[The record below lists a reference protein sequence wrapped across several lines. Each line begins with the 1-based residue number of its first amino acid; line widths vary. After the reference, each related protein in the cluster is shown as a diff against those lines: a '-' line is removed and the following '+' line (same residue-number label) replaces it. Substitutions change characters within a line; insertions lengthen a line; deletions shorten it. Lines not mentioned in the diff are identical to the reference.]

1 MKKMQRDLPKFF
13 KVLAAP
19 SFRTQLSLPPII
31 SEKLDM
37 VVKEGTKAVKL
48 ISRRGMS
55 EVDIQ
60 KSKNGRGFSFTCTG
74 WEGFVDEHDLQLGDF
89 LVFEDMGNLIFKV
102 TLFDP
107 TCCEKGF
114 PVQQETSNE
123 DDHHMTTTVE
133 LDPATDNGCAGNNGP
148 NDVKVE
154 ANKGEDEN
162 AAQRQNLNPNYLKRK
177 LKVCNGVK
185 HEKLDDQN
193 KNRRLIQST
202 GRFDPSKKRQFSLT
216 MKRYNILDNTPY
228 LYLPSAFCKAN
239 GLVPQ
244 KAKVTLKG
252 PSGEEHQ
259 GSLIVYDRKKDG
271 CIHTRAWSGF
281 VASNN
286 LKVGDT
292 CVFKLCDT
300 AGSGSDWVLFDVDVQ
315 PAAS

>member
-1 MKKMQRDLPKFF
+1 
-13 KVLAAP
+13 
-19 SFRTQLSLPPII
+19 
-31 SEKLDM
+31 
-37 VVKEGTKAVKL
+37 
-48 ISRRGMS
+48 MS
-55 EVDIQ
+55 EVDIH
-60 KSKNGRGFSFTCTG
+60 KSKNGSGFSFTCNG

-89 LVFEDMGNLIFKV
+89 LVFEHMGNLIFKV

-114 PVQQETSNE
+114 PVQQETTSNE
-123 DDHHMTTTVE
+123 DDHMTTTTTTVQ
-133 LDPATDNGCAGNNGP
+133 LDPMRDNGCPSNNGP

-162 AAQRQNLNPNYLKRK
+162 VAQRQNLNPNYLKRK
-177 LKVCNGVK
+177 LKVCNGMK
-185 HEKLDDQN
+185 HEKLDDQKRDNN
-193 KNRRLIQST
+193 KNRRLRQSS
-202 GRFDPSKKRQFSLT
+202 GRRDPTKKHQFSST

-259 GSLIVYDRKKDG
+259 GSLMVYDRQQDG

-292 CVFKLCDT
+292 CIFKLRDT
-300 AGSGSDWVLFDVDVQ
+300 AGSGSDVIEFDVDVQ

>member
-1 MKKMQRDLPKFF
+1 MQRDLPKFF

-31 SEKLDM
+31 SEKLNM
-37 VVKEGTKAVKL
+37 VVKEGRIGVKL
-48 ISRRGMS
+48 ISRRGMW
-55 EVDIQ
+55 EVDIH
-60 KSKNGRGFSFTCTG
+60 KSKNGSGFSFTCNG

-89 LVFEDMGNLIFKV
+89 LVFEHMGNLIFKV

-114 PVQQETSNE
+114 P
-123 DDHHMTTTVE
+123 
-133 LDPATDNGCAGNNGP
+133 
-148 NDVKVE
+148 
-154 ANKGEDEN
+154 
-162 AAQRQNLNPNYLKRK
+162 RK
-177 LKVCNGVK
+177 LKVCNGMK
-185 HEKLDDQN
+185 HEKLDDQKRDNN
-193 KNRRLIQST
+193 KNRRLRQSS
-202 GRFDPSKKRQFSLT
+202 GRRDPTKKHQFSST

-259 GSLIVYDRKKDG
+259 GSLMVYDRQQDG

-292 CVFKLCDT
+292 CIFKLRDT
-300 AGSGSDWVLFDVDVQ
+300 AGSGSDVIEFDVDVQ